1 MVIKVGVLELQG
13 NFSQHHHVF
22 EKLGIE
28 SVPIKNPLDLDLIDG
43 LVIPGGEST
52 TISLL
57 IDSFELRSP
66 LKEFGR
72 DYPIMGTC
80 AGLILLA
87 KKVEDKRVNP
97 LGLLDIVVDRNAYGR
112 QIESSTEM
120 ITYHFNN
127 LKELELPTTFIRAP
141 KISKVGDNVQI
152 LGEFDGFPVA
162 AISLFSQ
169 NEFILAYKS

>member
-13 NFSQHHHVF
+13 NFSQHHHVI

-72 DYPIMGTC
+72 DYPIIGTC

-87 KKVEDKRVNP
+87 KKVEHKRVNT
-97 LGLLDIVVDRNAYGR
+97 LGL
-112 QIESSTEM
+112 
-120 ITYHFNN
+120 
-127 LKELELPTTFIRAP
+127 
-141 KISKVGDNVQI
+141 
-152 LGEFDGFPVA
+152 
-162 AISLFSQ
+162 
-169 NEFILAYKS
+169 